1 MNLSV
6 FWVDRTRPRPA
17 MGHHF
22 HRLRRRP
29 RNAATARAV
38 VAEVVGTFILV
49 LTIASAVIGAS
60 LAKPIAGA
68 PYGSLTVAVAGGLAL
83 VVAVAV
89 LGPVSGAHLNPA
101 VTLALAVN
109 RRFSWKSVPVYLAS
123 QLGGAIAA
131 ALAAWAL
138 FGDRARVVVH
148 LGASFPAVGTGAWQA
163 FVAET
168 AGTFILVLAIIW
180 AVIDRGAPPAF
191 ATVTIGAALATAILS
206 SGPIS
211 GAGLN
216 PARAIGPMIVAGKF
230 TDWWVYVTAPLLG
243 ATLAATLYDKAF
255 RAGAGPEPAREQ

>member
-1 MNLSV
+1 MTRSIRLSNG
-6 FWVDRTRPRPA
+6 WLRPA
-17 MGHHF
+17 NSHQ
-22 HRLRRRP
+22 
-29 RNAATARAV
+29 
-38 VAEVVGTFILV
+38 
-49 LTIASAVIGAS
+49 AVIGAS

-83 VVAVAV
+83 AVTVAV

-101 VTLALAVN
+101 VTLGLAVN
-109 RRFSWKSVPVYLAS
+109 RRFSWRYVPVYLAS

-148 LGASFPAVGTGAWQA
+148 LGASFPAVGTGTWQV
-163 FVAET
+163 FGAEA

-180 AVIDRGAPPAF
+180 VATDRPASPALAAF
-191 ATVTIGAALATAILS
+191 TIGAALAAAILS

-211 GAGLN
+211 GAGIN

-230 TDWWVYVTAPLLG
+230 TDWWVYATAPLLG
-243 ATLAATLYDKAF
+243 GTLAATLYDKVF
-255 RAGAGPEPAREQ
+255 RTGTDPNPPSRPPEIAPRSRTMN